1 MPLPASTITFG
12 LQDLLMLFLQA
23 VIVGILILTLTRGLA
38 TKEDIQR
45 LDEQMSQLNQN
56 HLVHLSAHQDVVA
69 PKP

>member
-1 MPLPASTITFG
+1 MPLPASNIPFG
-12 LQDLLMLFLQA
+12 LQEFLMLFLQS
-23 VIVGILILTLTRGLA
+23 VIVGILILTFTRGLA

-56 HLVHLSAHQDVVA
+56 HLVHLSAHHIVI